1 METASKNLFQIS
13 LGYYQINNYVKKDL
27 LAWVFLFVKIA
38 INKIKINFTIDF
50 NNIK

>member
-1 METASKNLFQIS
+1 M
-13 LGYYQINNYVKKDL
+13 KKDL
-27 LAWVFLFVKIA
+27 FGLSFFVKIA